1 MCQGLAQD
9 RGSVMPVG
17 WMDDNNNNNNVFRA
31 YYVPGI
37 ILRVLHLVIYLIF
50 GATLH
55 FFLSMEMYS
64 HHFHFTD
71 GEA

>member
-1 MCQGLAQD
+1 
-9 RGSVMPVG
+9 MPVG
-17 WMDDNNNNNNVFRA
+17 WMDDDNNNNVLRA

-37 ILRVLHLVIYLIF
+37 ILSVLHLVIYLIF
-50 GATLH
+50 RTTLP
-55 FFLSMEMYS
+55 FCLSMEMYS